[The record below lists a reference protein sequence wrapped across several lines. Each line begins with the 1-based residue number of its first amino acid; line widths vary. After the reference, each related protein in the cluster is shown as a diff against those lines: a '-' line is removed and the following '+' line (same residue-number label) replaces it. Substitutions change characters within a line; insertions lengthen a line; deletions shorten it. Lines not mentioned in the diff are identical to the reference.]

1 MAKQQAKPTVSAK
14 PKDKATVSSKNE
26 IREILYN
33 RKLRHDF
40 TILDRYEAGLVLM
53 GSEAKSLRA
62 DDVQW
67 GDAHARFDERVHELF
82 LFGLHI
88 GEYRQAGT
96 FGHQPLQPR
105 KLLLHKRE
113 LEKLHGKM
121 SAKGLT
127 LIPEKLFWKGPWVKI
142 ELCLC
147 SGKDKGDKRRD
158 LVARAQKRDVD
169 RELARRSKQ
178 RD

>member
-1 MAKQQAKPTVSAK
+1 MAKQAKPTVSQK
-14 PKDKATVSSKNE
+14 PKPSAAAAPARNA

-33 RKLRHDF
+33 KKLRHDF
-40 TILDRYEAGLVLM
+40 TVLDRFEAGIVLA
-53 GSEAKSLRA
+53 GSEAKSLRNG
-62 DDVQW
+62 DVQW

-127 LIPEKLFWKGPWVKI
+127 LIPEKIFFKGPWVKLD
-142 ELCLC
+142 LCLC

-158 LVARAQKRDVD
+158 LVERAQQRDVA
-169 RELARRSKQ
+169 RELARRAK
-178 RD
+178 RGD

>member
-1 MAKQQAKPTVSAK
+1 MAKQPKPTGKQPAKPAQAGPQKTA
-14 PKDKATVSSKNE
+14 

-33 RKLRHDF
+33 KKLRHDYAV
-40 TILDRYEAGLVLM
+40 LDRYEAGLVLM

-62 DDVQW
+62 GDVQW
-67 GDAHARFDERVHELF
+67 GDAHARFDGRDHQLY

-105 KLLLHKRE
+105 KLLLHRRE
-113 LEKLHGKM
+113 LEKLHGKL

-127 LIPEKLFWKGPWVKI
+127 VVPERLFWKGPWVKI
-142 ELCLC
+142 DLCLC
-147 SGKDKGDKRRD
+147 SGKDRDDKRRD
-158 LVARAQKRDVD
+158 LIARAQQRDVQ
-169 RELARRSKQ
+169 RELARRAK
-178 RD
+178 RGD

>member
-1 MAKQQAKPTVSAK
+1 MAKKKQLIVTQQPKPAVAAAKVK
-14 PKDKATVSSKNE
+14 EV
-26 IREILYN
+26 REILYN
-33 RKLRHDF
+33 KKLRHDF
-40 TILDRYEAGLVLM
+40 HIEDSYEAGIVLM

-62 DDVQW
+62 GDVQW
-67 GDAHARFDERVHELF
+67 GDAHARFDERVGELF

-113 LEKLHGKM
+113 LERLHGKL

-127 LIPEKLFWKGPWVKI
+127 LIPERLFWRGPWVKI
-142 ELCLC
+142 SLCLC
-147 SGKDKGDKRRD
+147 SGKDRGDKRRD
-158 LVARAQKRDVD
+158 LIERAQTRDVQ
-169 RELARRSKQ
+169 RELARRAK
-178 RD
+178 RGD

>member
-1 MAKQQAKPTVSAK
+1 MAKQAKPTISQK
-14 PKDKATVSSKNE
+14 PKLAATPAKTGV
-26 IREILYN
+26 REILYN
-33 RKLRHDF
+33 KKLRHDYA
-40 TILDRYEAGLVLM
+40 ILDSYEAGIVLM

-62 DDVQW
+62 GDVQW
-67 GDAHARFDERVHELF
+67 GDAHARFDDRVHELY

-105 KLLLHKRE
+105 KLLLKKRE
-113 LEKLHGKM
+113 LEKLHGKL

-127 LIPEKLFWKGPWVKI
+127 LIPEKLFWKGPWVKVD
-142 ELCLC
+142 LCLC
-147 SGKDKGDKRRD
+147 TGKDKGDKRRD

-169 RELARRSKQ
+169 RELARRSKN

>member
-1 MAKQQAKPTVSAK
+1 MAKQAKPTGNHK
-14 PKDKATVSSKNE
+14 PKAAPVPARLA

-33 RKLRHDF
+33 KKLRHDF
-40 TILDRYEAGLVLM
+40 TILDRYEAGIVLM

-62 DDVQW
+62 GDVQW

-88 GEYRQAGT
+88 GIYQQAGT

-113 LEKLHGKM
+113 LEKLHGKL

-127 LIPEKLFWKGPWVKI
+127 LIPEKLFWKGPWVKLD
-142 ELCLC
+142 LCLC
-147 SGKDKGDKRRD
+147 SGKDKEDQRRD
-158 LVARAQKRDVD
+158 LVARAQKRDVE
-169 RELARRSKQ
+169 RELARRSKG

>member
-1 MAKQQAKPTVSAK
+1 MAKQAKPTGDQKPQK
-14 PKDKATVSSKNE
+14 PKTAAAPAKTA

-33 RKLRHDF
+33 KKLRHDF
-40 TILDRYEAGLVLM
+40 TVLDRYEAGIVLM

-62 DDVQW
+62 GDVQW

-113 LEKLHGKM
+113 LEKLHGKL

-127 LIPEKLFWKGPWVKI
+127 LIPEKLFFKGPWVKLD
-142 ELCLC
+142 LCLC
-147 SGKDKGDKRRD
+147 SGKDKEDQRRD
-158 LVARAQKRDVD
+158 LVARAQKRDVE
-169 RELARRSKQ
+169 RELARRSKG
-178 RD
+178 R

>member
-1 MAKQQAKPTVSAK
+1 MAKQVKPTSGGGK
-14 PKDKATVSSKNE
+14 PGKPAAVAPKNA

-33 RKLRHDF
+33 KKLRHDF
-40 TILDRYEAGLVLM
+40 AILDRYEAGIVLM

-62 DDVQW
+62 GDVQW
-67 GDAHARFDERVHELF
+67 GDAHARFDDRVGELF

-113 LEKLHGKM
+113 LEKLRGKL

-127 LIPEKLFWKGPWVKI
+127 LVPEKLFWKGPWVKLD
-142 ELCLC
+142 LCLC
-147 SGKDKGDKRRD
+147 SGKDKDDKRRD
-158 LVARAQKRDVD
+158 LVARAQRRDVE
-169 RELARRSKQ
+169 RELARRAK
-178 RD
+178 RGG

>member
-1 MAKQQAKPTVSAK
+1 MAKKPQPTGQQQSRAKEAPAK
-14 PKDKATVSSKNE
+14 GA
-26 IREILYN
+26 IREILFN

-40 TILDRYEAGLVLM
+40 AILDRYEAGIVLM

-62 DDVQW
+62 GDVQW
-67 GDAHARFDERVHELF
+67 GDAHARFDERDHQLY

-113 LEKLHGKM
+113 LAKLHGKL

-127 LIPEKLFWKGPWVKI
+127 LVPERLFWKGPWVKLD
-142 ELCLC
+142 LCLC
-147 SGKDKGDKRRD
+147 SGKDKDDKRRD
-158 LVARAQKRDVD
+158 LVARAQRRDVE
-169 RELARRSKQ
+169 RELARRSKG
-178 RD
+178 R

>member
-1 MAKQQAKPTVSAK
+1 MAKKQPVVTQQKKPAPPAKTVK
-14 PKDKATVSSKNE
+14 EV
-26 IREILYN
+26 REILFN
-33 RKLRHDF
+33 KKLRHDF
-40 TILDRYEAGLVLM
+40 HVEDRFEAGVVLM

-62 DDVQW
+62 GDVQW
-67 GDAHARFDERVHELF
+67 GDAHARFDERTHELF

-113 LEKLHGKM
+113 LTKLYGKL

-127 LIPEKLFWKGPWVKI
+127 VVPERLFWRGPWVKVD
-142 ELCLC
+142 LCLC
-147 SGKDKGDKRRD
+147 RGKDKDDKRRD
-158 LVARAQKRDVD
+158 LIARAQQRDVQ
-169 RELARRSKQ
+169 RELARRAKQ